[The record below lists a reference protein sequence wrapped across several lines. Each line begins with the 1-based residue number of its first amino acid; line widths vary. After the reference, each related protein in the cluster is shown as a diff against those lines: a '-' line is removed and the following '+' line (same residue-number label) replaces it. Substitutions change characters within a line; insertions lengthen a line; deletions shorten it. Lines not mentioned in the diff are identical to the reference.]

1 MRRRFGVLAGL
12 LGLALTAPSG
22 WGWSAEAP
30 AEATSAYREAFGPP
44 PQVEAGRCT
53 AAVVFLP
60 GAGAGGSSKRLGP
73 LPLFSVDPDKVAEQA
88 ARVVV
93 EGYPTPVRYFEP
105 PRAFPEGAKFSGL
118 KIQDRIATVAVA
130 LPKAGEA
137 PPMAMQALATTL
149 AQFEGVDAVS
159 LAVTGSAPSGPARP
173 DPSLREPPPPP
184 RLLDVVSSVH
194 PEEEPEEIDVLFD
207 RPLEV
212 KSFSLRLED
221 GTGIPGRTYTSM
233 FDMAVVYRPED
244 PKVLREGLP
253 LAIRWSVADRTGRTA
268 EGEKAVE
275 LRIYRHLE

>member
-1 MRRRFGVLAGL
+1 MRETLGIVAGL
-12 LGLALTAPSG
+12 LGIALAGGG
-22 WGWSAEAP
+22 WAAETP
-30 AEATSAYREAFGPP
+30 TQATSAYREAFGPP
-44 PQVEAGRCT
+44 PQVEGGRCS

-60 GAGAGGSSKRLGP
+60 GAGASGSPERLGP

-93 EGYPTPVRYFEP
+93 EGYPTTVRYFEP

-130 LPKAGEA
+130 LPKRGEA
-137 PPMAMQALATTL
+137 PPMATQALANTL

-159 LAVTGSAPSGPARP
+159 LAVTGGATSGPAPP
-173 DPSLREPPPPP
+173 DSSLREPPPPP
-184 RLLDVVSSVH
+184 RLLDVVVSVH

-212 KSFSLRLED
+212 KSFSLRLGD

-244 PKVLREGLP
+244 PEVLREGLP
-253 LAIRWSVADRTGRTA
+253 LAVRWSVADRTGRAA
-268 EGEKAVE
+268 EGEMTVG
-275 LRIYRHLE
+275 LRIYRHPE

>member
-1 MRRRFGVLAGL
+1 MRRGCAGLAGA
-12 LGLALTAPSG
+12 LGMALLALATLSPA
-22 WGWSAEAP
+22 AEAP
-30 AEATSAYREAFGPP
+30 AEATGAYREAFGPP

-60 GAGAGGSSKRLGP
+60 GAGASGNPERLGP
-73 LPLFSVDPDKVAEQA
+73 LPLFSVDPNRVAEQA

-105 PRAFPEGAKFSGL
+105 PRAFPKGAKFSEL
-118 KIQDRIATVAVA
+118 AIQERIATVTVT
-130 LPKAGEA
+130 LPKADA
-137 PPMAMQALATTL
+137 PPPMATQALAHTL
-149 AQFEGVDAVS
+149 AQFEGMEAVS
-159 LAVTGSAPSGPARP
+159 VAVTGGTTSGPTRP
-173 DPSLREPPPPP
+173 DPSLRESPPPP

-194 PEEEPEEIDVLFD
+194 PGEDPEEIDVLFD

-212 KSFSLRLED
+212 ESFSLRLED
-221 GTGIPGRTYTSM
+221 GTSIPGRTYTSM
-233 FDMAVVYRPED
+233 FDMAVVYRPQD

-275 LRIYRHLE
+275 LRIYRHPE